1 MLNKMNLSFNFIS
14 NFRMETILVSKTIP
28 LHRWCS
34 EEGHIYYKSLRSI
47 LGIPNQIVF
56 KSNFQLHAILHCL
69 YEEIYFFVLKGYIKG
84 QIKYKKYD
92 NAIYSRETWYE
103 DDFMWKVREKHDRF
117 FLDFWLEK
125 SKVLVISMI

>member
-1 MLNKMNLSFNFIS
+1 MLDKINLNFNFIS

-69 YEEIYFFVLKGYIKG
+69 FEEIYFFLC
-84 QIKYKKYD
+84 
-92 NAIYSRETWYE
+92 
-103 DDFMWKVREKHDRF
+103 
-117 FLDFWLEK
+117 
-125 SKVLVISMI
+125 